1 MFEAMGLFLLDQVFE
16 DADIFGLRDLDSKCL
31 IQVKCPTRLVT
42 ENDAVEQEK
51 LRWIHSPYIC
61 RGLKDSSKISL
72 LRHTCGCTNWRKLVV
87 RIGRER

>member
-1 MFEAMGLFLLDQVFE
+1 MRIFLLDFVLE
-16 DADIFGLRDLDSKCL
+16 DANVISLGNLDRKRL
-31 IQVKCPTRLVT
+31 IQVKRPTRLVT

-51 LRWIHSPYIC
+51 LRQIYSPYIC
-61 RGLKDSSKISL
+61 RALKDSSKISL